1 MAGVEDTEEEARGRN
16 SRHLFTEVRQ
26 EVDFQERVK
35 FLKRVQELESPFG
48 PGA

>member
-1 MAGVEDTEEEARGRN
+1 MAGAGDTGEEGRERN
-16 SRHLFTEVRQ
+16 SSHLFREVRQ

-35 FLKRVQELESPFG
+35 FLKRVHELESPFG